1 MNITLLNHSSLL
13 FSLNNN
19 KNIFL
24 TDFWNLSP
32 AFGSWLPSVL
42 PFYNPTYLASLSYKP
57 NFYLIISHA
66 HDDHIDD
73 DFLRKYFNK
82 DMKIIIS
89 KFPSPSLG
97 RRLNKLGFENLIHLD
112 IGKEKKFKDFEA
124 ITVVDETVSNDDS
137 SIVLRDKKY
146 GIFHGND
153 NWPVIKKENLLK
165 VKKFIGKRTLAY
177 AAQTNSA
184 SGYPLSYPEEK
195 NKSYVLKNVVK
206 KMLFAGF
213 ENANNLKAKYFIP
226 YVGYAKP
233 YIKDKDYYSETFN
246 PIYSNLTKLIKKD
259 KIKNKNKLVNIFCG
273 GTLSLK
279 TGKVTYPFNYDP
291 MDAINI
297 TDKFVRNEGILE
309 KCDTYNKDFNTKM
322 DSVEVIKS
330 WLKVFNEFV
339 SQYAIRFPKFYPETI
354 GKKLRIIVKSQ
365 ETEFMATIEVGSGK
379 FLNDNSSIDKKFEI
393 PENLFMAMIEK
404 KIVWE
409 NFYTG
414 YEAEITRY
422 PKDNYNKGLLNY
434 LNMFGYKYKNQKI

>member
-89 KFPSPSLG
+89 KFPSPALG
-97 RRLNKLGFENLIHLD
+97 RRLNKLGFENLIHID
-112 IGKEKKFKDFEA
+112 SREKLKIKDFEA
-124 ITVVDETVSNDDS
+124 TTVVDETVSNDDS

-146 GIFHGND
+146 CIYHGND
-153 NWPVIKKENLLK
+153 NWFVINKENLLK
-165 VKKFIGKRTLAY
+165 VKQFVGKRTLAY

-195 NKSYVLKNVVK
+195 NKSYVLKNVVR

-213 ENANNLKAKYFIP
+213 KNVTNLKAKYYIP
-226 YVGYAKP
+226 YAGFAKP
-233 YIKDKDYYSETFN
+233 YLKNKDYYSECID

-259 KIKNKNKLVNIFCG
+259 KIKNKDKLVNIFCG
-273 GTLSLK
+273 GTLNLK
-279 TGKVTYPFNYDP
+279 TGKVTYPFNYNP
-291 MDAINI
+291 MDAIKI
-297 TDKFVRNEGILE
+297 TDKYVRTEGIIK
-309 KCDTYNKDFNTKM
+309 KCDTYNKDFNHKLE
-322 DSVEVIKS
+322 DVEVIKS
-330 WLKVFNEFV
+330 WLESFNQFV
-339 SQYAIRFPKFYPETI
+339 NQYAIRFPKFYPETI
-354 GKKLRIIVKSQ
+354 GKRLRIVVKSEKTQ
-365 ETEFMATIEVGSGK
+365 FISTIEVGSGK
-379 FLNDNSSIDKKFEI
+379 FLDDNSSVDKKFEI
-393 PENLFMAMIEK
+393 AENLFMAMIHK
-404 KIVWE
+404 KIIWE

-414 YEAEITRY
+414 YQAEIVRY

-434 LNMFGYKYKNQKI
+434 LDMYGYKYKNQKI